1 VHLAFANNKEVTS
14 VRATTLFSTILGMKH
29 TRVDAVAFDEEG
41 VIADVAPTTTI
52 PRCSGCFC
60 RVDAVYDGRTR
71 LWRHL
76 DLAGM
81 RLVLRY
87 RLRRVNCP
95 RCGVLVELI
104 PWAEPGSWFT
114 RDFEE
119 HTAYLAQTTDKTTV
133 VNMMRVAWNTVGE
146 IARRVVDRLRPGDPL
161 DGLKQIGIDELSY
174 RRHHEYVTVV
184 IDHVAKR
191 IVWARPGKDA
201 ATLTEFFKELGT
213 ERCKQL
219 EAVTIDMSAAY
230 IKAVTEASSEA
241 KIIFDRFHVQ
251 RLAHDAVDEVRRAE
265 VRESR
270 GTEQAKVL
278 KRTRFILHKN
288 PWNLTNLEGEKL
300 AQLQRTNKPI
310 YRAYLLKEG
319 LAGILDGLD
328 VDVARVKLHDWI
340 GWAARSR
347 LEPFKKL
354 ARTVKQHF
362 EGILAYIPL
371 RLSNG
376 RTEGMNGKIRTI
388 TRRSYGF
395 HSASNLIALIFLCC
409 SGISLLPVLK
419 LPTKA
424 VASTP

>member
-1 VHLAFANNKEVTS
+1 
-14 VRATTLFSTILGMKH
+14 
-29 TRVDAVAFDEEG
+29 
-41 VIADVAPTTTI
+41 
-52 PRCSGCFC
+52 
-60 RVDAVYDGRTR
+60 
-71 LWRHL
+71 
-76 DLAGM
+76 M
-81 RLVLRY
+81 RLLLRY
-87 RLRRVNCP
+87 KIRRVNCP
-95 RCGVLVELI
+95 RCGVRVEMV
-104 PWAEPGSWFT
+104 PWAEGDSWFT

-119 HTAYLAQTTDKTTV
+119 HTAYLAQTADKTTV
-133 VNMMRVAWNTVGE
+133 VNTMRVAWRTVGE
-146 IARRVVDRLRPGDPL
+146 IARRVVDRFRPGDPL
-161 DGLKQIGIDELSY
+161 NNLTHIGVDELSY

-184 IDHVAKR
+184 IDHVAQCV
-191 IVWARPGKDA
+191 VWARPGKDA
-201 ATLTEFFKELGT
+201 ATLAEFFKELGP

-219 EAVTIDMSAAY
+219 EAVTIDMSGAY
-230 IKAVTEASSEA
+230 IKAVTEASSQA

-251 RLAHDAVDEVRRAE
+251 RLAQEAVDQVRRAE
-265 VRESR
+265 VRNSR

-278 KRTRFILHKN
+278 KRMRFILLKN

-340 GWAARSR
+340 GWAARSH
-347 LEPFKKL
+347 LEPFTKL
-354 ARTVKQHF
+354 ARTVKEHF

-371 RLSNG
+371 RLNNG

-395 HSASNLIALIFLCC
+395 HSASNLIAMIFLCC

-424 VASTP
+424 VASAS